1 MIRHDIIKTL
11 LLDYKQCVLSDR
23 YHKQGELLVASIAI
37 NKKVLWF
44 DLNTLK
50 RLGYNYK

>member
-1 MIRHDIIKTL
+1 MIRHQTVTDCIQA
-11 LLDYKQCVLSDR
+11 YKQYTLSDY
-23 YHKQGELLVASIAI
+23 YHKQGEQLKASIAI